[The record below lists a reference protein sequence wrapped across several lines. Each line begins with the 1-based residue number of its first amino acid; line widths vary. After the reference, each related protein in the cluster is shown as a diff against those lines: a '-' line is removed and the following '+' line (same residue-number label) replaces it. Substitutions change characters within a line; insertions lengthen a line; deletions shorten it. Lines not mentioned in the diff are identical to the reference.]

1 LFRLYIDGKVRVQN
15 LAMKTLRFTSIIGR
29 LCLISIAFLP
39 TLATVHADS
48 ATWNLNPTNGDWNTA
63 ANWTPQ
69 TVPNGPTDVATF
81 AGSSIT
87 DLTLSAETTEVTAI
101 VFNPGAS
108 SFNITANPEST
119 QTDVTLTISGTGIIN
134 NSGVTQNLAAAE
146 ASGHLGFIDFVNG
159 ASAGDGTA
167 LTAFGATTNGL
178 YQGGFIF
185 FYDSSTAGTASIVVG
200 GALTGDGAFGGN
212 LVFFN
217 RANAGNASIVV
228 NESEASGGEGGDV
241 AFNDFSSAGNA
252 VFVLNSASGPD
263 RGAGTMLFIG
273 NATAANAI
281 FTLNG
286 STTPSGETARIDFIG
301 IFGELCTAGNAFFT
315 INGGQGAGTS
325 GAIVDFDGEP
335 GPPLNATAGT
345 ATLIN
350 NGGDGEGSLGGQTLF
365 ESYSTASQ
373 ATLIANGGT
382 NGGGGGTIAFE
393 GAADGAEARVEL
405 FGNGRLDPML
415 SAFLSVGSIEG
426 DGLID
431 LSVGH
436 TQLITGANNLSTT
449 FSGLIEG
456 VAGSL
461 TKIGTGNFTLAGANT
476 YTGGT
481 TIEDG
486 KLVVANQSGSATGSG
501 PVSVTR
507 GKLGGSGIIGGATT
521 IGTGSGTGSFLAPAA
536 GTTVRATLTIQSAL
550 TFNADAIYTCTFK
563 ANPNRAKTDQVI
575 ANGVTINGGAMIEL
589 IGHTREA
596 LPQGLVLT
604 LISNTSANPI
614 SGTFSNLPDGS
625 IVTING
631 NNFQASYSG
640 GDGNDLTL
648 TVLP

>member
-1 LFRLYIDGKVRVQN
+1 
-15 LAMKTLRFTSIIGR
+15 MKSPILSFAII
-29 LCLISIAFLP
+29 L
-39 TLATVHADS
+39 TLALCALDAVYADS
-48 ATWNLNPTNGDWNTA
+48 ATWNLNPIRGDWNTA
-63 ANWTPQ
+63 RNWTPN
-69 TVPNGPTDVATF
+69 TVPNGAADVATF
-81 AGSSIT
+81 DSST
-87 DLTLSAETTEVTAI
+87 VTSLTVSEAMTEVAAI

-108 SFNITANPEST
+108 SFSIAADPKSNQTNP
-119 QTDVTLTISGTGIIN
+119 TLTISGTGIIN
-134 NSGVTQNLAAAE
+134 NSGVTQNLAAATQIGDF
-146 ASGHLGFIDFVNG
+146 ASIYFANA

-167 LTAFGATTNGL
+167 LTAFGANTDGL
-178 YQGGFIF
+178 YAGAVIYFQ
-185 FYDSSTAGTASIVVG
+185 DTSTAGTSSIVVG
-200 GALTGDGAFGGN
+200 GARAGDGAFGGN
-212 LVFFN
+212 LVFFG
-217 RANAGNASIVV
+217 RATAGNANITV
-228 NESEASGGEGGDV
+228 NESETSGGKGGHV
-241 AFNDFSSAGNA
+241 PFNDFSSAGNA
-252 VFVLNSASGPD
+252 VFLLNSATEPGH
-263 RGAGTMLFIG
+263 GAATMLLIS
-273 NATAANAI
+273 NATAGNAI

-301 IFGELCTAGNAFFT
+301 IFGERCTAGNAFFT

-325 GAIVDFDGEP
+325 GALVDFDGEP

-456 VAGSL
+456 EAGSL
-461 TKIGTGNFTLAGANT
+461 TKIGTGIFTLAGPNT

-481 TIEDG
+481 TIENG
-486 KLVVANQSGSATGSG
+486 KLVVVNQSGSATGTG
-501 PVSVTR
+501 PVNVNR
-507 GKLGGSGIIGGATT
+507 GKLGGSGIIAGPTT
-521 IGTGSGTGSFLAPAA
+521 IGTGSGRGSFLSPAA
-536 GTTVRATLTIQSAL
+536 GTTVPATLTIQGAL
-550 TFNADAIYTCTFK
+550 TLNADATYTCTFK
-563 ANPNRAKTDQVI
+563 AQQDRNRNRTKTDQVI
-575 ANGVTINGGAMIEL
+575 ANGVTINSGAMIEL
-589 IGHTREA
+589 IGHITGI
-596 LPQGLVLT
+596 LTQGTVLT
-604 LISNTSANPI
+604 LVSNTSADPI
-614 SGTFSNLPDGS
+614 GGTFAKLPDGS

-631 NNFQASYSG
+631 NNSQASYEG

-648 TVLP
+648 TVVP

>member
-1 LFRLYIDGKVRVQN
+1 MGVIA
-15 LAMKTLRFTSIIGR
+15 AMKSTILSCVII
-29 LCLISIAFLP
+29 L
-39 TLATVHADS
+39 TLALGALNTVYADS
-48 ATWNLNPTNGDWNTA
+48 AMWSMTPRSGDWNTA
-63 ANWTPQ
+63 ENWTPN
-69 TVPNGPTDVATF
+69 TVPNGPDDVATF
-81 AGSSIT
+81 DTSSIT
-87 DLTLSAETTEVTAI
+87 DLTLSAETTEVAAI

-108 SFNITANPEST
+108 SFNITADPEST

-134 NSGVTQNLAAAE
+134 DSGVTQNLAAAQV
-146 ASGHLGFIDFVNG
+146 SGHDGFIDFVNG

-185 FYDSSTAGTASIVVG
+185 FYNTSTAGTASIVVG

-217 RANAGNASIVV
+217 RANAGNASIIV
-228 NESEASGGEGGDV
+228 NESEASGGKGGDV

-252 VFVLNSASGPD
+252 VFVLNAATAPGH
-263 RGAGTMLFIG
+263 GAATMLLIS

-286 STTPSGETARIDFIG
+286 STTPSGEMARIDFIG
-301 IFGELCTAGNAFFT
+301 IFGDICTADSGFFT
-315 INGGQGAGTS
+315 INGGQGPGNS
-325 GAIVDFDGEP
+325 GATVDFEGEAGAP
-335 GPPLNATAGT
+335 GTASAGT

-431 LSVGH
+431 LSLGH

-461 TKIGTGNFTLAGANT
+461 TKIGTGSLTLTGANT

-486 KLVVANQSGSATGSG
+486 KLAVANQSGSATGSG

-550 TFNADAIYTCTFK
+550 TFNADATYTCTFK

-575 ANGVTINGGAMIEL
+575 ANGVTINSGAMIEL
-589 IGHTREA
+589 IGHTMGV
-596 LPQGLVLT
+596 LTQGTVLT

-614 SGTFSNLPDGS
+614 SGTFSNLPDGG
-625 IVTING
+625 IVTVNG
-631 NNFQASYSG
+631 NNLQASYEG

-648 TVLP
+648 TVVP